1 MNGHD
6 VDVRG
11 IIARHS
17 EYLRCSWQGQLL
29 ANARGKMGACVMS
42 MLAHSFE
49 AVMPQLMEACFPG
62 HEGVPLPF
70 LRSCA
75 KITQRGRII
84 ANLLDKDMVTH
95 IGFELF
101 GSEAEMEGEFRKLAD
116 RLKFTDIDRVA
127 MFDAVRRWIV
137 ADFRIDPN
145 TGERE
150 TKAA

>member
-1 MNGHD
+1 MNGHH
-6 VDVRG
+6 VDVCG
-11 IIARHS
+11 IIRRHS

-29 ANARGKMGACVMS
+29 ANATGKLGVCVMS

-62 HEGVPLPF
+62 HEGIPLPM

-84 ANLLDKDMVTH
+84 ANLIDKDLVTH

-101 GSEAEMEGEFRKLAD
+101 QSEADMEGEFRKLAD
-116 RLKFTDIDRVA
+116 RLRFTDAERVA

-137 ADFRIDPN
+137 ADFRIDPL
-145 TGERE
+145 TGEKE
-150 TKAA
+150 KVA